1 MNNPYIIRDRDSRLV
16 NAYHID
22 KFIRNKRYQEYIYS
36 NNGTKATSLS
46 DNAKFWADI
55 AVNLMNECDYKEC
68 MEIISSGWY
77 YYNEHVYMKCTS
89 SPLEYTAFE
98 MILSEFI
105 LPCKSKAAEIKS
117 CYT

>member
-1 MNNPYIIRDRDSRLV
+1 MAMNNPYIIRDRDSRLV

-22 KFIRNKRYQEYIYS
+22 EFICNKRYQEYIYS
-36 NNGTKATSLS
+36 NNGTKPTRLS

-55 AVNLMNECDYKEC
+55 AVNLMNEYDYKEC

-77 YYNEHVYMKCTS
+77 YCNDVYMKS
-89 SPLEYTAFE
+89 ASLPLKYNAFK

-105 LPCKSKAAEIKS
+105 LPIPE
-117 CYT
+117 